1 MAIRYDLVF
10 LMIFGIATLLV
21 ATPLFK
27 RTL

>member
-1 MAIRYDLVF
+1 VAIRYDLAF
-10 LMIFGIATLLV
+10 LTIFGIATLLI